1 MEEAAFCSDHHVV
14 RSQVELHGLKAD
26 EAIVALK
33 AREGESWLR
42 TEDIVAAINR
52 EKDSL
57 ALVLLPGI
65 QFYTGQLFDMEAI
78 TRAAHHVGAYAGFDL
93 AHAVGNV
100 PLRLHEWQVDFAA
113 WCSYKYLNSGPGA
126 IGGLFVHES
135 HHAQLSED
143 GGGPDAHE
151 RENASVERSAGAAAA
166 AVTLHANLKSVASLP
181 KLRGWWGQTPSQRFK
196 MQSVHV
202 EKPGAQSY
210 MLSNPAVLPTVCM
223 QASLELFALADPIKL
238 RSKSMMLTAYLEHLM
253 RTIIGATSS
262 EDHAESVAAG
272 AAAAAPAASSVSAVA
287 SKSSS
292 VHVRILTPRN
302 PCARGAQLSLLFST
316 PVRSIHHALSL
327 WGIVT
332 DVREP
337 DVLRV
342 SPTPLYN
349 TFRDVFLFVDRLK
362 HVLAEINAQHSK

>member
-1 MEEAAFCSDHHVV
+1 
-14 RSQVELHGLKAD
+14 
-26 EAIVALK
+26 
-33 AREGESWLR
+33 
-42 TEDIVAAINR
+42 
-52 EKDSL
+52 
-57 ALVLLPGI
+57 
-65 QFYTGQLFDMEAI
+65 
-78 TRAAHHVGAYAGFDL
+78 
-93 AHAVGNV
+93 
-100 PLRLHEWQVDFAA
+100 
-113 WCSYKYLNSGPGA
+113 
-126 IGGLFVHES
+126 
-135 HHAQLSED
+135 
-143 GGGPDAHE
+143 
-151 RENASVERSAGAAAA
+151 
-166 AVTLHANLKSVASLP
+166 
-181 KLRGWWGQTPSQRFK
+181 
-196 MQSVHV
+196 
-202 EKPGAQSY
+202 
-210 MLSNPAVLPTVCM
+210 
-223 QASLELFALADPIKL
+223 
-238 RSKSMMLTAYLEHLM
+238 MMLTAYLEHLM

-272 AAAAAPAASSVSAVA
+272 AAAAAPAASSSATAAA

-362 HVLAEINAQHSK
+362 HVLAEINSGDKAHSK